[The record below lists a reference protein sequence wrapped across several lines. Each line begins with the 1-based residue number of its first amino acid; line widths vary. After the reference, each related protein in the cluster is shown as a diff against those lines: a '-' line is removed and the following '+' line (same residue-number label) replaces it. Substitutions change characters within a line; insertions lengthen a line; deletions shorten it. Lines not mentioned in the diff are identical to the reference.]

1 MVKSSW
7 PSKCLKFEVAGSLI
21 KRKPRKPYSKVKGKN
36 LEDWAY
42 SKKQDKDRKV
52 WKSFINTSV

>member
-21 KRKPRKPYSKVKGKN
+21 KRKPRKPYSKVKGRK

-42 SKKQDKDRKV
+42 SKKQAKDRKV
-52 WKSFINTSV
+52 WKSFIKISV